1 FDIDITYIKG
11 KLNKVADCLSQYYE
25 SDTLMDTHQPHKYVQ
40 ADVCI
45 DPAGDNLPGQWYRE
59 VTSKIIELQAIHSME
74 HCHSKQ
80 LQEQQETHDLEA
92 KLMDEANQH
101 IIDNMSNMAEAPSI
115 SEKIPENPTPSSYE
129 FIKQIQS
136 GYKDDKLFAHILEKP
151 GEYTDFEV
159 KDDLIWQKNQQSIEV
174 VCIPCNRGM
183 IMQVLDQAHTILG
196 HFGDQW
202 TNEYTQ

>member
-59 VTSKIIELQAIHSME
+59 
-74 HCHSKQ
+74 
-80 LQEQQETHDLEA
+80 
-92 KLMDEANQH
+92 
-101 IIDNMSNMAEAPSI
+101 APSI
-115 SEKIPENPTPSSYE
+115 SEKIPENPTPSSYGDNITLAEMLFKQTSNATLTTWGNEE